1 MLDTRPLSLRFIQG
15 KEPLLPIAQEAG
27 WGPEPSCARWRGK
40 KSLALPG
47 VKARFLGS
55 QPSHLAD
62 YAVLAATGF
71 VGYDEVIYICDWC
84 NVVQT
89 TLLSLVLIDYF
100 TTHRLYC
107 KFINAIT
114 VLC

>member
-1 MLDTRPLSLRFIQG
+1 MLVSRPLSHALHQG
-15 KEPLLPIAQEAG
+15 KEPPLPIAQEAG
-27 WGPEPSCARWRGK
+27 WGPEPSRTRWRRK

-47 VKARFLGS
+47 IKARFLGP

-71 VGYDEVIYICDWC
+71 VRRDAVFYICDWC
-84 NVVQT
+84 NVIHT
-89 TLLSLVLIDYF
+89 TLLVLVLIVYF

-107 KFINAIT
+107 KYISVIT